1 MRSALALVACLF
13 FLAAS
18 STTKPT
24 LDQQCRDVARSW
36 QPRFVDEHMT
46 STVSLP
52 FIVAG
57 DGGEARVRRYLN
69 NTILAATDAMQRKFF
84 DRAKPQQPIVILLF
98 ESDEPYRRLAKKW
111 FGDEDVSHFGYFRH
125 DNVMLMNV
133 GTGTGTLVH
142 ELTHALIRP
151 DFPNVPSWFNE
162 GLGSLFEQCTLADG
176 DIRGL
181 VNWRLPDLQR
191 AIKRNE
197 LRSVEGLLKDN
208 DFYGQ
213 ELVGINYAQARYLLM
228 YLQETGKLQRYYKLF
243 RQTRDEDPTGLKQ
256 LKQIIAPRSL
266 EDFESKWRKW
276 VLLQRF
282 E

>member
-1 MRSALALVACLF
+1 
-13 FLAAS
+13 
-18 STTKPT
+18 
-24 LDQQCRDVARSW
+24 
-36 QPRFVDEHMT
+36 
-46 STVSLP
+46 
-52 FIVAG
+52 
-57 DGGEARVRRYLN
+57 
-69 NTILAATDAMQRKFF
+69 
-84 DRAKPQQPIVILLF
+84 
-98 ESDEPYRRLAKKW
+98 
-111 FGDEDVSHFGYFRH
+111 
-125 DNVMLMNV
+125 MLMNV

-197 LRSVEGLLKDN
+197 LRSIDGLLKDE
-208 DFYGQ
+208 DFYGR

-228 YLQETGKLQRYYKLF
+228 YLQDHGKLVSFYRSF
-243 RQTRDEDPTGLKQ
+243 RNSNADDPTGLKQ
-256 LKQIIAPRSL
+256 LKATVAPL
-266 EDFESKWRKW
+266 NFGDFERDWRNW
-276 VLLQRF
+276 VLSLRF